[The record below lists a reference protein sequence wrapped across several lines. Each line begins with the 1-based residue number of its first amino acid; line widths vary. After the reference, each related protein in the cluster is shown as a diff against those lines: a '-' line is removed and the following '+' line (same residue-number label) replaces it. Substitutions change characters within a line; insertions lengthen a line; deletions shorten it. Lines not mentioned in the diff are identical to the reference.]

1 LSRKGQ
7 HSALSL
13 GIVERASTLFPDR
26 IAIIDGGN
34 SFTYSKLL
42 SSSAAVAYSL
52 LRGQEDLKG
61 VPVAFIAPPGFD
73 YVAIQWG
80 IWRAGGIAVPLP
92 ISYPQPELEYII
104 TDSTCKIIIS
114 HPSMTDKVSQIAK
127 QHGIRLVNYDHQGS
141 HGADQLPL
149 QNSVQNLPDVG
160 LEGPAMIL
168 YTSGTTS
175 KPKGAV
181 ITHRNIESQVTTL
194 VNAWEWVP
202 SDHTLLVLPLHH
214 VHGIINVLTCALWS
228 GAVCEIMPKFDA
240 KATWSAIKGGK
251 LTVFMAVPTIYSKL
265 ISEWDAS
272 PEEEQRKMTEGFSG
286 MRLMISGSAALPVT
300 TLEKW
305 RAISGHTLLE
315 RYGMTEIGM
324 AISNPVR
331 GNRVPGCIGTP
342 LPGVQV
348 RLVDDT
354 GNVIMVDE
362 LAGEIQVK
370 GSHVFKEYWNK
381 PDKTKEAF
389 TEDGWFR
396 TGDVAIREKGG
407 IYRILGRKSVDII
420 KTGGYKVSALE
431 IEEILRTHPLIEE
444 CAVVGIEDA
453 VWGQKVCAVIIL
465 RENDKREQGRVL
477 PGLEQ
482 SIRNWA
488 KEKMASYKVPSA
500 IKIVDQLPRNS
511 LGKVV
516 KPEVIKSF

>member
-1 LSRKGQ
+1 LSRKDQ

-13 GIVERASTLFPDR
+13 RIVERASTLFPDR

-34 SFTYSKLL
+34 SFTYSQLL
-42 SSSAAVAYSL
+42 SSSAAIASSL
-52 LRGQEDLKG
+52 LNGQEDSGG
-61 VPVAFIAPPGFD
+61 VPVAFISPPGFD
-73 YVAIQWG
+73 YAAIQWG

-104 TDSTCKIIIS
+104 TDSTAKMIIS

-127 QHGIRLVNYDHQGS
+127 QHGIRLVDYSHAGS
-141 HGADQLPL
+141 HGADQLPHS
-149 QNSVQNLPDVG
+149 NSVQHLPDVG
-160 LEGPAMIL
+160 FERSAMIL

-181 ITHRNIESQVTTL
+181 ISHRNIESQVTTL

-240 KATWSAIKGGK
+240 KATWSIIKDGK

-272 PEEEQRKMTEGFSG
+272 PEEEQIKMSKGFAG

-305 RAISGHTLLE
+305 RTISGHTLLE

-324 AISNPVR
+324 AISNPVH
-331 GNRVPGCIGTP
+331 GNRFPGCIGTP
-342 LPGVQV
+342 LPGVHV

-354 GNVIMVDE
+354 GNTIIADE
-362 LAGEIQVK
+362 MPGEIQVK

-396 TGDVAIREKGG
+396 TGDVAVREKGG

-431 IEEILRTHPLIEE
+431 IEEILRAHPLVEE

-453 VWGQKVCAVIIL
+453 VWGQRVCAAIIL
-465 RENDKREQGRVL
+465 KDKREQP
-477 PGLEQ
+477 PGIEQ

-488 KEKMASYKVPSA
+488 KEKMAPYKVPSS
-500 IKIVDQLPRNS
+500 IKIVNHLPRNA
-511 LGKVV
+511 LGKV
-516 KPEVIKSF
+516 IKSEVAKFF

>member
-1 LSRKGQ
+1 VSREDQ
-7 HSALSL
+7 HSAPSPR
-13 GIVERASTLFPDR
+13 IFDRAATLFPDR
-26 IAIIDGGN
+26 VAIIDGGD

-42 SSSAAVAYSL
+42 SSSAAISSSL
-52 LRGQEDLKG
+52 LNGQEDLEG
-61 VPVAFIAPPGFD
+61 MPVAFIVPPGFD
-73 YVAIQWG
+73 YAAIQWG

-104 TDSTCKIIIS
+104 TDSTSKIIIS
-114 HPSMTDKVSQIAK
+114 HPIMADKVSQIAK
-127 QHGIRLVNYDHQGS
+127 QHGIRLVIVGS
-141 HGADQLPL
+141 ADQLPSD
-149 QNSVQNLPDVG
+149 SVQNLPKVS
-160 LEGPAMIL
+160 LERSAMIL

-214 VHGIINVLTCALWS
+214 VHGIINVLACALWS
-228 GAVCEIMPKFDA
+228 GAVCEVMPKFDA
-240 KATWSAIKGGK
+240 KAAWSTIKDGK

-272 PEEEQRKMTEGFSG
+272 PAEEQRKMTAGFAG

-305 RAISGHTLLE
+305 RTISGHTLLE

-324 AISNPVR
+324 AISNPVH

-342 LPGVQV
+342 LPGVNV
-348 RLVDDT
+348 RLVDDN
-354 GNVIMVDE
+354 GSIMVDE

-381 PDKTKEAF
+381 PDKTREAF

-431 IEEILRTHPLIEE
+431 IEEVLRAHPSIEE

-453 VWGQKVCAVIIL
+453 IWGQRVCAAIIL
-465 RENDKREQGRVL
+465 RDKQEQRDAS

-488 KEKMASYKVPSA
+488 KEKMAPYKVPSS
-500 IKIVDQLPRNS
+500 IKIVNQLPRNA
-511 LGKVV
+511 LGKVI